1 MRTVL
6 NLRYCLQKWGD
17 YAAYGDAVVPT
28 KFLPMKTP
36 LGSEILENWNLE
48 EPPRHPLSISI
59 LQQQIHD
66 KRIGMI
72 IDLSNHDSLYGADL
86 RETGI
91 QYERVPV
98 SFSTKCLEMSEQKL
112 CLPCKASITVN

>member
-1 MRTVL
+1 ML
-6 NLRYCLQKWGD
+6 HLQKWGD
-17 YAAYGDAVVPT
+17 YAAYGEAVVPT

-48 EPPRHPLSISI
+48 DPPRHPLSISI
-59 LQQQIHD
+59 LQQQLCD

-72 IDLSNHDSLYGADL
+72 IDLSNHESLYGADL

-91 QYERVPV
+91 LYERVPV
-98 SFSTKCLEMSEQKL
+98 SSSAMPQQSIDCLSSSES
-112 CLPCKASITVN
+112 CYVTGLP